1 MLQRVFHGKCN
12 MIKLTNDNVNL
23 VQDMLDRANGRAT
36 THCYTLA
43 AQIYDLADAAEAQL
57 GKLGIAKTRR
67 AGASYAATSGSSLP
81 SAYKYSAKA
90 TWVKLTRRPAGW
102 YLASCNATEI
112 RPSAPPSRWL
122 TLTAGQD
129 AAAVKLFREAYH
141 VA

>member
-36 THCYTLA
+36 THCYTIA

-57 GKLGIAKTRR
+57 GNLGITKTRR
-67 AGASYAATSGSSLP
+67 AGAAYVATSGSALP

-90 TWVKLTRRPAGW
+90 TWVKLIRRAAGW
-102 YLASCNATEI
+102 YLSDCRATEI

-129 AAAVKLFREAYH
+129 AAAVKLFR
-141 VA
+141 

>member
-1 MLQRVFHGKCN
+1 MTKAEYQQL
-12 MIKLTNDNVNL
+12 MIKLTNDNMVQ

-43 AQIYDLADAAEAQL
+43 AQIYDLADAAETQL
-57 GKLGIAKTRR
+57 GNLGIAKTRR
-67 AGASYAATSGSSLP
+67 AGAAYVATSGSALP

-102 YLASCNATEI
+102 YLADCSATEI
-112 RPSAPPSRWL
+112 RPGSPPSQWL
-122 TLTAGQD
+122 TLTADQD

-141 VA
+141 VAR